1 MSRENVEMAR
11 RAYEAFNRGDREGM
25 VADFAPNFEYV
36 TTGTIPGARGA
47 YRGPGAG
54 GVDRVCRMA
63 LERV

>member
-1 MSRENVEMAR
+1 MSQESLEMAR

-36 TTGTIPGARGA
+36 TTGTIPERAGRV
-47 YRGPGAG
+47 PGAG
-54 GVDRVCRMA
+54 GMDRVCRMA